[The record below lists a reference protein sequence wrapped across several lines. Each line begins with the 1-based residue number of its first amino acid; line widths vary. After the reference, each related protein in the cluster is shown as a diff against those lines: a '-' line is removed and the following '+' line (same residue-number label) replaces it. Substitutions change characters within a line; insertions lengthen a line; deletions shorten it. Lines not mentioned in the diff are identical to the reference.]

1 MDQDLVWLIP
11 TDIGLNAP
19 RGQPAVGRQFLPGDG
34 VITGDAQTLRQG
46 ELQQRVLMEGEVV
59 DLDVVEIL
67 LSIGPLGTL
76 SDFRGEFPADA
87 QSPILVIIR
96 VGRKTVAL
104 QHGYIVWFR
113 DFRHNKKLAS

>member
-34 VITGDAQTLRQG
+34 VITVMLRHFRQG

-67 LSIGPLGTL
+67 LSIGPVGTL
-76 SDFRGEFPADA
+76 SDFRESFQQMPKA
-87 QSPILVIIR
+87 P
-96 VGRKTVAL
+96 
-104 QHGYIVWFR
+104 YW
-113 DFRHNKKLAS
+113 